1 MSLMLTK
8 YGRLCVD
15 MNEALK
21 NGDKLARKTIS
32 DMVAAIDKASV
43 AGKVRVE
50 ITDELV
56 DSILLKY
63 KKALQ
68 ESIDTCPDN
77 EKYAALKNEYCQQ
90 MVIVDKYAPK
100 VIDDPIKI
108 KEMITEWMTE
118 MGETQFNKKIF
129 MPKCKQAMMDMKIV
143 NQVVKEL
150 GAG

>member
-1 MSLMLTK
+1 MIMLTK
-8 YGRLCVD
+8 YGILCVE

-21 NGDKLARKTIS
+21 AGDKLARKTIS

-56 DSILLKY
+56 DATLLKY
-63 KKALQ
+63 KKTLQ

-90 MVIVDKYAPK
+90 MAIVNKYAPR
-100 VIDDPIKI
+100 VIDDPVEIKKTI
-108 KEMITEWMTE
+108 LKWMEELGT
-118 MGETQFNKKIF
+118 TTFDKKTL

-150 GAG
+150 S

>member
-32 DMVAAIDKASV
+32 DMVATIDKASV

-56 DSILLKY
+56 DSTLLKY

-77 EKYAALKNEYCQQ
+77 EKYATLKNEYCQQ
-90 MVIVDKYAPK
+90 MAIVDKYAPK

-108 KEMITEWMTE
+108 KETILKWMEEFGVTK
-118 MGETQFNKKIF
+118 FDKKTL
-129 MPKCKQAMMDMKIV
+129 MPKCKQAMMNMKIV

-150 GAG
+150 D

>member
-1 MSLMLTK
+1 MSLTLTK

-56 DSILLKY
+56 DTTLLKY

-90 MVIVDKYAPK
+90 MAIVNEYAPK
-100 VIDDPIKI
+100 VINDPAEI
-108 KEMITEWMTE
+108 KETILKWME
-118 MGETQFNKKIF
+118 ELGETQFNKKIL
-129 MPKCKQAMMDMKIV
+129 MPKCKQAMMDMKVV

-150 GAG
+150 G

>member
-32 DMVAAIDKASV
+32 DMVAAIDKAV
-43 AGKVRVE
+43 KVRVE

-56 DSILLKY
+56 DSTLLKY

-68 ESIDTCPDN
+68 ESIDTCPNN

-90 MVIVDKYAPK
+90 MAIVDKYAPK
-100 VIDDPIKI
+100 VIDDPVKI
-108 KEMITEWMTE
+108 KEMITEWMAE
-118 MGETQFNKKIF
+118 MGEIQFNKKIF

-143 NQVVKEL
+143 NQVIKEL
-150 GAG
+150 GAS

>member
-1 MSLMLTK
+1 MSLRLTK

-56 DSILLKY
+56 DSTLLKY
-63 KKALQ
+63 KKAPQ
-68 ESIDTCPDN
+68 ESIDTWPNN
-77 EKYAALKNEYCQQ
+77 EK
-90 MVIVDKYAPK
+90 
-100 VIDDPIKI
+100 
-108 KEMITEWMTE
+108 
-118 MGETQFNKKIF
+118 
-129 MPKCKQAMMDMKIV
+129 
-143 NQVVKEL
+143 
-150 GAG
+150 

>member
-1 MSLMLTK
+1 MSLTLTK
-8 YGRLCVD
+8 YGRLCVN

-56 DSILLKY
+56 DTTLLKY

-90 MVIVDKYAPK
+90 MAIVNEYAPK
-100 VIDDPIKI
+100 VINDPVEI
-108 KEMITEWMTE
+108 KETILKWME
-118 MGETQFNKKIF
+118 ELGETQFNKKIL
-129 MPKCKQAMMDMKIV
+129 MPKCKQAMMDMKVV

-150 GAG
+150 G

>member
-8 YGRLCVD
+8 YGRLCID

-56 DSILLKY
+56 DSTLLKY

-68 ESIDTCPDN
+68 ESIDTCPNN
-77 EKYAALKNEYCQQ
+77 EKYVALKNEYCQQ
-90 MVIVDKYAPK
+90 MAIVDKYAPK
-100 VIDDPIKI
+100 VIDDPAKI
-108 KEMITEWMTE
+108 KEMIIEWMAE

-150 GAG
+150 GAS

>member
-8 YGRLCVD
+8 YGHLCVD

-43 AGKVRVE
+43 AGKIRVE

-56 DSILLKY
+56 NTTLLKY

-90 MVIVDKYAPK
+90 MAIVDKYAPK
-100 VIDDPIKI
+100 VIDDPVEI
-108 KEMITEWMTE
+108 KETILGWMAE
-118 MGETQFNKKIF
+118 MGEAKFDKKIF
-129 MPKCKQAMMDMKIV
+129 MPKCKQAMMDMKVV
-143 NQVVKEL
+143 NQVIKEL
-150 GAG
+150 G

>member
-32 DMVAAIDKASV
+32 DMVATIDKASV

-56 DSILLKY
+56 DSTLLKY

-90 MVIVDKYAPK
+90 MAIVNKYAPR
-100 VIDDPIKI
+100 VIDDPVEIKKAI
-108 KEMITEWMTE
+108 LKWMEELGATK
-118 MGETQFNKKIF
+118 FDKKTL

-150 GAG
+150 G

>member
-1 MSLMLTK
+1 MSLMSTK
-8 YGRLCVD
+8 YSKMCVD

-32 DMVAAIDKASV
+32 DMVATVDKASV

-56 DSILLKY
+56 DTTLLKY

-77 EKYAALKNEYCQQ
+77 EKYAVLKNEYCQQ
-90 MVIVDKYAPK
+90 MAIVDKYAPK
-100 VIDDPIKI
+100 VINDPAQI
-108 KEMITEWMTE
+108 KEIILGWMKE
-118 MGETQFNKKIF
+118 LGVAKFDKKTF
-129 MPKCKQAMMDMKIV
+129 MPKCKQAMMDMKVV
-143 NQVVKEL
+143 NQVIKEL
-150 GAG
+150 G

>member
-32 DMVAAIDKASV
+32 DMVATIDKASV

-56 DSILLKY
+56 DSTLLKY

-90 MVIVDKYAPK
+90 MAIVDKYAPK

-108 KEMITEWMTE
+108 KETILKWMEEFGVTK
-118 MGETQFNKKIF
+118 FDKKTL
-129 MPKCKQAMMDMKIV
+129 MPKCKQAMMNMKIV

-150 GAG
+150 D

>member
-1 MSLMLTK
+1 MSLMSTK
-8 YGRLCVD
+8 YSKMCVD

-32 DMVAAIDKASV
+32 DMVATVDKASV

-56 DSILLKY
+56 DTTLLKY

-77 EKYAALKNEYCQQ
+77 EKYAVLKNEYCQQ
-90 MVIVDKYAPK
+90 MAIVDKYAPK
-100 VIDDPIKI
+100 VINDPAQI
-108 KEMITEWMTE
+108 KEIILGWMKE
-118 MGETQFNKKIF
+118 LGVAKFDKKIF
-129 MPKCKQAMMDMKIV
+129 MPKCKQAMMDMKVV
-143 NQVVKEL
+143 NQVIKEL
-150 GAG
+150 G

>member
-1 MSLMLTK
+1 MMSLMLTK
-8 YGRLCVD
+8 YAKMCVD

-32 DMVAAIDKASV
+32 DMVATIDKASV

-56 DSILLKY
+56 DTTLLKY

-77 EKYAALKNEYCQQ
+77 EKYATLKNEYCQQ
-90 MVIVDKYAPK
+90 MAIVDKYAPK
-100 VIDDPIKI
+100 VIDDPAQIKKI
-108 KEMITEWMTE
+108 ILGWMAE
-118 MGETQFNKKIF
+118 MGETHFNKKIF
-129 MPKCKQAMMDMKIV
+129 MPKCKQAMMDMKVV
-143 NQVVKEL
+143 NQVIKEL
-150 GAG
+150 G

>member
-1 MSLMLTK
+1 MMIMLTK
-8 YGRLCVD
+8 YGILCVE

-21 NGDKLARKTIS
+21 AGDKLARKTIS

-56 DSILLKY
+56 DATLLKY

-77 EKYAALKNEYCQQ
+77 EKYAALRNEYCQQ
-90 MVIVDKYAPK
+90 MAIVNRYAPK
-100 VIDDPIKI
+100 VIDDPAEI
-108 KEMITEWMTE
+108 KEIILKWMEELGVTK
-118 MGETQFNKKIF
+118 FDKKTF

-150 GAG
+150 G

>member
-1 MSLMLTK
+1 MSLTLTK

-56 DSILLKY
+56 DTTLLKY

-68 ESIDTCPDN
+68 ESIDTCHDN

-90 MVIVDKYAPK
+90 MAIVDKYAPK
-100 VIDDPIKI
+100 VINDPAQI
-108 KEMITEWMTE
+108 KEMITRWME
-118 MGETQFNKKIF
+118 ELGETQFNKKIL
-129 MPKCKQAMMDMKIV
+129 MPKCKQAMMDMKVV
-143 NQVVKEL
+143 NQVIKEL
-150 GAG
+150 G

>member
-1 MSLMLTK
+1 MIMLTK
-8 YGRLCVD
+8 YGILCVE

-21 NGDKLARKTIS
+21 AGDKLARKTIS

-56 DSILLKY
+56 DATLLKY

-77 EKYAALKNEYCQQ
+77 EKYAALRNEYCQQ
-90 MVIVDKYAPK
+90 MAIVNRYAPK
-100 VIDDPIKI
+100 VIDDPAEI
-108 KEMITEWMTE
+108 KENILKWMKELEVTK
-118 MGETQFNKKIF
+118 FDKKIF

-150 GAG
+150 G

>member
-1 MSLMLTK
+1 MMIMLTK
-8 YGRLCVD
+8 YGILCVE

-21 NGDKLARKTIS
+21 AGDKLARKTIS

-56 DSILLKY
+56 DATLLKY

-77 EKYAALKNEYCQQ
+77 EKYAALRNEYCQQ
-90 MVIVDKYAPK
+90 MTIVNRYAPK
-100 VIDDPIKI
+100 VINDPAEI
-108 KEMITEWMTE
+108 KEIILKWMKELGVTK
-118 MGETQFNKKIF
+118 FDKKTF

-150 GAG
+150 G

>member
-1 MSLMLTK
+1 MLTK

-32 DMVAAIDKASV
+32 DMVATIDKASV

-56 DSILLKY
+56 DSTLLKY

-90 MVIVDKYAPK
+90 MAIVDKYAPK

-108 KEMITEWMTE
+108 KETILKWMEEFGVTK
-118 MGETQFNKKIF
+118 FDKKTL
-129 MPKCKQAMMDMKIV
+129 MPKCKQAMMNMKIV

-150 GAG
+150 D

>member
-1 MSLMLTK
+1 MSLTLTK

-15 MNEALK
+15 TNEALR

-32 DMVAAIDKASV
+32 DMVAAIDKASI
-43 AGKVRVE
+43 AGKARVE

-56 DSILLKY
+56 DATLLKY

-68 ESIDTCPDN
+68 ESIDTCPNN

-90 MVIVDKYAPK
+90 MAIVDKYAPK
-100 VIDDPIKI
+100 VIDDPAEI
-108 KEMITEWMTE
+108 KETILKWME
-118 MGETQFNKKIF
+118 ELGETQFNKKIL

-143 NQVVKEL
+143 NQVAKEL
-150 GAG
+150 G